1 MKRWLLLLV
10 SLTTGCGSLTPPPL
24 PKFATGEAPRPAA
37 SEPGWSAKLRAV
49 DLIYLRL
56 TNESPLPHQ
65 PAWRIVAALQADRQP
80 AALGW
85 TEIPAAH
92 QPLLDGWQRGEIPE
106 AQLLDKLVAASRR
119 EWLRQGL
126 KVNLPQVALG
136 APPQLLGK
144 IRAGTALTPVE
155 RALLPRGFETGPN
168 ALDDFAERVASVPR
182 LRRYNVTRLFR
193 AHVIAEKMIAD
204 NIVRYTGAHS
214 GTKLLVIL
222 PDEVLINARELADYV
237 GQKANLKQII
247 LNRETGEPTARPPLL
262 ARH

>member
-1 MKRWLLLLV
+1 MKRWFLLLAV
-10 SLTTGCGSLTPPPL
+10 LTTGCGSLTQPAL
-24 PKFATGEAPRPAA
+24 PKFATGEAPRPPV
-37 SEPGWSAKLRAV
+37 SEAGEGAKLRAV
-49 DLIYLRL
+49 DVIYFEP
-56 TNESPLPHQ
+56 TNGSPPPHQ
-65 PAWRIVAALQADRQP
+65 PAWRIVAALQADRQS

-85 TEIPAAH
+85 SEIPAA
-92 QPLLDGWQRGEIPE
+92 QQELLDRGQRGEIPQ
-106 AQLLDKLVAASRR
+106 AQLLDNLVPGSRR

-126 KVNLPQVALG
+126 ECNLPQVALG

-193 AHVIAEKMIAD
+193 AHVIAAKMIAD

-237 GQKANLKQII
+237 GQKANLKQMI